1 LSIVLEQIT
10 KRFGN
15 QWVVDN
21 VSLEVTDKELFVLLG
36 SSGSGKS
43 TILRMIAGLSHP
55 SAGRILLHG
64 RDVTALSPQERGTG
78 FVFQNYSIFRHM
90 SVADNIEFGLRI
102 RKVPRKERKRQ
113 REELLDLVG
122 LAGLGRRYAHQLSG
136 GQQQRVALARA
147 LVYEPNVL
155 LLDEPFGAL
164 DVKIRAQLRRSL
176 KEIQQRLGV
185 TTILVTHDQEEAFEL
200 ADRIGALDVKIR
212 AQLRRSLKEIQ
223 QRLGVTT
230 ILVTHDQEE
239 AFELADRIGVLERGR
254 LLEVGAGESLYAKPS
269 SLFAAT
275 FLGAGTVL
283 VGRAE
288 QGQARFGPLSLPI
301 PADAPHD
308 EGDPVQLLFRPEQV
322 VLSTDGAPAD
332 LPVLGKGTTLEESFT
347 GPLRRVRLRLPRPE
361 GLRQIAPNVSF
372 GEEGL
377 LVDASVPSETPLD
390 GEELWVG
397 LRAWTILKQSPPR
410 LLVCD
415 AGKGP
420 TAPLTVARLLSERL
434 RSSATILAV
443 AEKPEAA
450 ERLHASLKERQIAA
464 GLETAELHVR
474 YGNAAEQI
482 ATEQAGALYE
492 MLVLTTRPR
501 SKVPR
506 FFRRESKSSRLP
518 ARDSRARTKLLGETL
533 VRVLEHANIP
543 VLVAKGERNKLE
555 RVLICTAA
563 GEPGK
568 SDVRVGGRLA
578 RMLGAQ
584 VTLLFVTRES
594 EGPDSLTRS
603 HLDRAS
609 ATLRAHD
616 VKSQVR
622 VRFAENPLAGIL
634 EEAQEGDH
642 DLIVI
647 GSHGPRSRSRRL
659 FALNDV
665 TLQVV
670 SAADRPVLVVPSDSM

>member
-1 LSIVLEQIT
+1 MSIVLENIT
-10 KRFGN
+10 KRFAN
-15 QWVVDN
+15 QWVVDD
-21 VSLEVTDKELFVLLG
+21 VSLEVADKELFVLLG

-43 TILRMIAGLSHP
+43 TILRMIAGLAQP
-55 SAGRILLHG
+55 TGGRILLHG
-64 RDVTALSPQERGTG
+64 RDVTDLTPQERGTG

-90 SVADNIEFGLRI
+90 SVAQNIEFGLKI
-102 RKVPRKERKRQ
+102 RKVSKQERKRR
-113 REELLDLVG
+113 REQLLELVG
-122 LAGLGRRYAHQLSG
+122 LAGLGSRYAHQLSG

-164 DVKIRAQLRRSL
+164 DVKIR
-176 KEIQQRLGV
+176 
-185 TTILVTHDQEEAFEL
+185 T
-200 ADRIGALDVKIR
+200 
-212 AQLRRSLKEIQ
+212 QLRRSLKEIQ

-254 LLEVGAGESLYAKPS
+254 LLEVGPGESLYARPR

-288 QGQARFGPLSLPI
+288 QGQAKFGTLALPI
-301 PADAPHD
+301 PADVPHD
-308 EGDPVQLLFRPEQV
+308 EGAPVQLLFRPEQV
-322 VLSTDGAPAD
+322 ALADDDFPAEM
-332 LPVLGKGTTLEESFT
+332 PVLGKGKTLEQSFS
-347 GPLRRVRLRLPRPE
+347 GALRRMRLTLPRPQ
-361 GLRQIAPNVSF
+361 GVRQIAPLVPF

-377 LVDASVPSETPLD
+377 LIDASVASESQLNGD
-390 GEELWVG
+390 ELWIG
-397 LRAWTILKQSPPR
+397 LRAWTILKQPPPR

-420 TAPLTVARLLSERL
+420 TATLSIAKLLMERL
-434 RSSATILAV
+434 PAAATILAV
-443 AEKPEAA
+443 AENPEGA
-450 ERLHASLKERQIAA
+450 ERLQASLKERQTAA
-464 GLETAELHVR
+464 GLEQAELHVR
-474 YGNAAEQI
+474 YGKPAEQI
-482 ATEQAGALYE
+482 ASEQASAMYE
-492 MLVLTTRPR
+492 MLVMTTRPP
-501 SKVPR
+501 SSVGW
-506 FFRRESKSSRLP
+506 FRRKPKVSRLP
-518 ARDSRARTKLLGETL
+518 ARDSRARTRLLGETL
-533 VRVLEHANIP
+533 VKLLEHADIP
-543 VLVAKGERNKLE
+543 VLVAKGDRQALK

-578 RMLGAQ
+578 RLLGAE

-609 ATLRAHD
+609 ATLRAQD
-616 VKSQVR
+616 VTSQVR
-622 VRFAENPLAGIL
+622 VRFAETPLAGIL
-634 EEAQEGDH
+634 EEAKDGDH

-647 GSHGPRSRSRRL
+647 GSHGPRSRSL

-665 TLQVV
+665 TLQVL
-670 SAADRPVLVVPSDSM
+670 STADRPVLVVPTNSM

>member
-1 LSIVLEQIT
+1 MSIVLEQIT

-90 SVADNIEFGLRI
+90 SVAENIEFGLRI

-155 LLDEPFGAL
+155 LLDEPF
-164 DVKIRAQLRRSL
+164 
-176 KEIQQRLGV
+176 
-185 TTILVTHDQEEAFEL
+185 
-200 ADRIGALDVKIR
+200 GALDVKIR

-322 VLSTDGAPAD
+322 VLSTDGAPLD
-332 LPVLGKGTTLEESFT
+332 LPVLGKGTTLEENFT

-377 LVDASVPSETPLD
+377 LVDASVPSESPLD

-450 ERLHASLKERQIAA
+450 ERLHASLKERQTAA

-501 SKVPR
+501 SKIRR
-506 FFRRESKSSRLP
+506 FFKRESRSSRLP

-533 VRVLEHANIP
+533 VRVLEHSSIP
-543 VLVAKGERNKLE
+543 VLVAKGERTKLE

-622 VRFAENPLAGIL
+622 VRFAETPLAGIL
-634 EEAQEGDH
+634 EEAEQGDH

-670 SAADRPVLVVPSDSM
+670 STADRPVLVVPSDSM

>member
-200 ADRIGALDVKIR
+200 ADRIG
-212 AQLRRSLKEIQ
+212 
-223 QRLGVTT
+223 
-230 ILVTHDQEE
+230 
-239 AFELADRIGVLERGR
+239 VLERGR
-254 LLEVGAGESLYAKPS
+254 LLEVGAGEALYAKPS

-322 VLSTDGAPAD
+322 VLSTDGAPPD